1 MSKSAEIDDNSN
13 LVNQDFSKHYFEFTD
28 QTNYLVIN
36 LK

>member
-1 MSKSAEIDDNSN
+1 MSKSAVIDDNSN
-13 LVNQDFSKHYFEFTD
+13 LVNQDFSKQYFEFTD